1 MSLDLR
7 SHLLSGSSTKHIFM
21 SSCYFHALGT
31 SLATL
36 ICSDTDEGVNGV
48 FNPSIFS
55 GDPGTVFAFSGLE
68 LQTGATATDYE
79 TTQSYT
85 LIVHLVDTPASG
97 TANTGTATVVVT
109 VSDDAD
115 DAADDDDDDD
125 DDNQD
130 NYCTAVFCRLNK
142 LTALCNIL

>member
-1 MSLDLR
+1 MSL
-7 SHLLSGSSTKHIFM
+7 F
-21 SSCYFHALGT
+21 YFRALGT

-79 TTQSYT
+79 TTQFYT

-109 VSDDAD
+109 VSDDD
-115 DAADDDDDDD
+115 NDDDD
-125 DDNQD
+125 DDN
-130 NYCTAVFCRLNK
+130 NNR
-142 LTALCNIL
+142 